1 MDAHRS
7 ARFLVLHGWHNRR
20 PQQHWQW
27 QMVEAL
33 CQDGRQVLYPQLP
46 DPDQPSLESWSDL
59 VRAELAQLG
68 TDERVVIAHSLA
80 VLLWLNLAPQLSSDE
95 HVDRVLLVSPPS
107 PEVLRRYP
115 EVAAFAEVPQDT
127 RAVKAAAK
135 STRLVYS
142 DNDPYCPEG
151 AQIAF
156 GALGLDA
163 DIIPGGQHLNPD
175 AGYGTWPAVLAWCN
189 DPRARLTPRIPEF

>member
-1 MDAHRS
+1 MTTHQS
-7 ARFLVLHGWHNRR
+7 ARFLVLHGWQNRR

-33 CQDGRQVLYPQLP
+33 RQDGRQVLYPQLP
-46 DPDQPSLESWSDL
+46 DPDQPSLERWSDL

-68 TDERVVIAHSLA
+68 TGERVVIAHSLA
-80 VLLWLNLAPQLSSDE
+80 VSLWLNLAPQLSSDE

-107 PEVLRRYP
+107 PEVLRKYP
-115 EVAAFAEVPQDT
+115 EVAAFVEAPHDA

-142 DNDPYCPEG
+142 DNDPFCPEG
-151 AQIAF
+151 AHVAF
-156 GALGLDA
+156 GALDLDA
-163 DIIPGGQHLNPD
+163 DLIPGGQHLTPD
-175 AGYGTWPAVLAWCN
+175 SGYGTWPAMFEWCR
-189 DPRARLTPRIPEF
+189 DPRVRLTPRMPGL